1 MNLILQWHFKN
12 KVKNLTFI
20 VGGFPLLN
28 TVIDMSLY
36 NWEIEITISLSG
48 SFFYNIRSDL
58 QTHHKK
64 SCWEVLLGSAIMFHI

>member
-28 TVIDMSLY
+28 TVIDMPLY

-48 SFFYNIRSDL
+48 SFFIILDLTYRHIIRRVVER
-58 QTHHKK
+58 
-64 SCWEVLLGSAIMFHI
+64 CC